1 MPVCSR
7 PWRRLEIECLKSQL
21 STSRLCQPE
30 AWPADIDEMALL
42 YDDEMN
48 MLLDQSLPARQFLRR
63 PRPSDPWF
71 NSECRQAKRL
81 TRRLERA
88 SVAAGR
94 WAAEFPTDAVAASS
108 AAAAKET
115 GWYSQRRVYSLLRHR
130 KSSEF
135 WRSKFET
142 DQSDQESCGDQWT
155 SYSDVAVF
163 LRVLLSTSRR
173 STVFSLKRS
182 RKYGPARKM
191 HHRLLS
197 VQRELG

>member
-48 MLLDQSLPARQFLRR
+48 MLLDESLAVRQFLRR

-71 NSECRQAKRL
+71 DSECRQAKRL

-94 WAAEFPTDAVAASS
+94 WAAEFPADAVAS

-115 GWYSQRRVYSLLRHR
+115 WYSQRRVYRLLRHR
-130 KSSEF
+130 KSSQF

-142 DQSDQESCGDQWT
+142 DQSDPRKLWRSVD
-155 SYSDVAVF
+155 
-163 LRVLLSTSRR
+163 VLLRR
-173 STVFSLKRS
+173 GRPS
-182 RKYGPARKM
+182 
-191 HHRLLS
+191 
-197 VQRELG
+197 